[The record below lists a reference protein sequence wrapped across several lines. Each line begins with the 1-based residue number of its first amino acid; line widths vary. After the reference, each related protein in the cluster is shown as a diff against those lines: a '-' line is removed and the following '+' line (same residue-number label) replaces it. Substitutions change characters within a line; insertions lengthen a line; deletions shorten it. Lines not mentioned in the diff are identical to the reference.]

1 MGRTN
6 GIKARVIVIH
16 RRWPRCD
23 GNRRV
28 LRRGGQSPNLLAYR
42 WLTSREETLGFD
54 AAPTGGGHT
63 SRAVFGNLHSTGV
76 KAAADQDGCRFAV
89 SMASGRR
96 ATWAFR
102 SSSHGD
108 GRRFVSRTAAFP
120 SVRRASLSVEAFPP
134 AVRGDPMAV
143 KRRAVDRVGPVLEVI
158 DKGRCSE
165 AHPIPLLF
173 VHGGEHAAWCWDE
186 HFLDF
191 FADKGYRA
199 LALSVRGH
207 GGSSNSKRLRSCSI
221 GDVAR

>member
-1 MGRTN
+1 
-6 GIKARVIVIH
+6 
-16 RRWPRCD
+16 
-23 GNRRV
+23 
-28 LRRGGQSPNLLAYR
+28 
-42 WLTSREETLGFD
+42 
-54 AAPTGGGHT
+54 
-63 SRAVFGNLHSTGV
+63 
-76 KAAADQDGCRFAV
+76 
-89 SMASGRR
+89 
-96 ATWAFR
+96 
-102 SSSHGD
+102 
-108 GRRFVSRTAAFP
+108 
-120 SVRRASLSVEAFPP
+120 
-134 AVRGDPMAV
+134 MAV